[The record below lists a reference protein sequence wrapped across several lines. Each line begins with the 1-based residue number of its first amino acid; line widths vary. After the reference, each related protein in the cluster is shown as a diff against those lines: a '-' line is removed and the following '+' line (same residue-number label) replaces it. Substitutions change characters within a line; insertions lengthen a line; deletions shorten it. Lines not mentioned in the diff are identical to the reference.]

1 VKLNALGVVSVAG
14 VMMLPEEE
22 VEPPPPPHDDRMKIN
37 KK

>member
-1 VKLNALGVVSVAG
+1 VKLNVLGVVSVAG